1 MQTNGT
7 VIHGLRIPKLSE
19 IWQVVRD
26 WADRSLTSER
36 KAEVALT
43 AGTLVLLGYVA
54 FVVHQGLENST
65 IVGTLPF

>member
-7 VIHGLRIPKLSE
+7 VIDGLRIPTFSE
-19 IWQVVRD
+19 IWETVKD
-26 WADRSLTSER
+26 WANRSLTSER
-36 KAEVALT
+36 KAEAALT
-43 AGTLVLLGYVA
+43 AGALVLFGYLA

>member
-7 VIHGLRIPKLSE
+7 IIDGLRIPTFSE
-19 IWQVVRD
+19 IWETVKD

-36 KAEVALT
+36 KTEAALT

-54 FVVHQGLENST
+54 FIVHRGLENST
-65 IVGTLPF
+65 ILGTVPF